1 VRIFR
6 DGLFPL
12 DIRQTFHPPFA
23 ARVDALPLDP
33 DASGYPGILFR
44 KSPVPMWL
52 LELDTRR
59 YLAVNEAALRTYG
72 YAEDEFLRLRPEDLR
87 LPQDRAAL
95 EASLASTGD
104 GPVAQG
110 PARHVCRDGTL
121 LDVEVTTQ
129 DLRMEGRRLRM
140 VMALDVTAPAR
151 AAYRLQRLHA
161 VTSML
166 ARALTPEDVARA
178 VIDEGIVALGAR
190 SGSLALLREGGAELE
205 IVRAR
210 GYDAE
215 IIERFRR
222 ISVAAPLPLS
232 DAVRERRPVF
242 LHTEDERDAA
252 YPDIRDL
259 PRTQP
264 FGPLAAV
271 PLLFEDRPLGAI
283 GLTFPEGFE
292 LGDDERAFV
301 LNLAA
306 QAAQAMERAR
316 LLDAERRAR
325 LEAEAANRAKTEFLS
340 AMSHELRTPLNAI
353 LGYADLMEFG
363 LRGPVTAQQLED
375 LGKIKRAQAHLLG
388 IIDDIL
394 NFARV
399 EAGRLEF
406 ESEPMEV
413 CPLLE
418 EMETLIS
425 PQLAARDLCYAC
437 SCDPGLVAL
446 ADRDRV
452 RQILLNLL
460 SNAVKFTDPG
470 GRVELRGEADGDAVA
485 LRVRDTGRGI
495 PAERLEAVFE
505 PIVQIERHRTAAAQQ
520 GVGLGLAISREM
532 ARCMG
537 ADLVAESVA
546 GQGSRF
552 TLMLRRA

>member
-1 VRIFR
+1 
-6 DGLFPL
+6 
-12 DIRQTFHPPFA
+12 
-23 ARVDALPLDP
+23 
-33 DASGYPGILFR
+33 
-44 KSPVPMWL
+44 
-52 LELDTRR
+52 
-59 YLAVNEAALRTYG
+59 
-72 YAEDEFLRLRPEDLR
+72 
-87 LPQDRAAL
+87 
-95 EASLASTGD
+95 
-104 GPVAQG
+104 
-110 PARHVCRDGTL
+110 
-121 LDVEVTTQ
+121 
-129 DLRMEGRRLRM
+129 M

-151 AAYRLQRLHA
+151 AAFRLQRLHA
-161 VTSML
+161 VTSIL

-178 VIDEGIVALGAR
+178 VIDEGIAALGAR
-190 SGSLALLREGGAELE
+190 SGSLALLREDGAELE

-222 ISVAAPLPLS
+222 MPVAALLPVS

-242 LHTEDERDAA
+242 LHTEHERNAA
-252 YPDIRDL
+252 YPGIRDL

-306 QAAQAMERAR
+306 QASQGLERAR

-353 LGYADLMEFG
+353 LGYADLMELG

-375 LGKIKRAQAHLLG
+375 LGKIKRAQSHLLG

-406 ESEPMEV
+406 ENEPVEV
-413 CPLLE
+413 
-418 EMETLIS
+418 
-425 PQLAARDLCYAC
+425 
-437 SCDPGLVAL
+437 
-446 ADRDRV
+446 
-452 RQILLNLL
+452 
-460 SNAVKFTDPG
+460 
-470 GRVELRGEADGDAVA
+470 
-485 LRVRDTGRGI
+485 
-495 PAERLEAVFE
+495 
-505 PIVQIERHRTAAAQQ
+505 
-520 GVGLGLAISREM
+520 SRSSGSW
-532 ARCMG
+532 RC
-537 ADLVAESVA
+537 
-546 GQGSRF
+546 
-552 TLMLRRA
+552 